1 VKSDDTENHQ
11 LGDSEAMTGSN
22 IQILN
27 IDITGLFES
36 KIKNIKIENCC
47 NFSMVPINQR
57 FILAL

>member
-27 IDITGLFES
+27 IDITGLFEKKPES
-36 KIKNIKIENCC
+36 LWC
-47 NFSMVPINQR
+47 
-57 FILAL
+57 